1 MINLETKY
9 LGLTL
14 RNPLIISS
22 SGLTDS
28 VEKIKLAAEYGAGA
42 VVLKSIF
49 EEQINYQAGVLTEN
63 SDYPEA
69 SDYISNYTRSHS
81 LDNYLNLIKEAKEAV
96 DIPVIPSI
104 NCVSA
109 ADWID
114 YAKKIESSGADA
126 LEVNMFFLPVD
137 KNLAPEKAEKVYFEL
152 VEKLRSTLTIP
163 FAIKLG
169 QRFSNLFYLID
180 QIHNRGADGV
190 VLFNRYFEPDID
202 IHSMNVIPAAV
213 FSNPEEKR
221 NVLRW
226 IAMTSSLNFRMSL
239 SASTGVHNGEDL
251 IKYLLAGADTVQMC
265 SVLYKNGHEYIKD
278 VLDEMVSWMKSKEFN
293 SIDEFRAKLNYK
305 NFADAGKYERAQFMK
320 YFSAYE

>member
-49 EEQINYQAGVLTEN
+49 EEQINYQAGVLAEN

-69 SDYISNYTRSHS
+69 SDYISSYTRSHS
-81 LDNYLNLIKEAKEAV
+81 LDNYLKFIREAKEAV

-104 NCVSA
+104 NCMSA
-109 ADWID
+109 DDWID

-137 KNLAPEKAEKVYFEL
+137 KTLAPQKAEKVYFEL
-152 VEKLRSTLTIP
+152 VEKLRATIRIP

-169 QRFSNLFYLID
+169 QRFSNLFYLIN
-180 QIHNRGADGV
+180 QIYNRGADGV

-213 FSNPEEKR
+213 FSSPEEKR

-226 IAMTSSLNFRMSL
+226 IAMASSLNYRISL

-251 IKYLLAGADTVQMC
+251 IKYLLAGADTVQIC
-265 SVLYKNGHEYIKD
+265 SVLYKNGHEYIKN
-278 VLDEMVSWMKSKEFN
+278 VLDEMVSWMKAKDFN

-305 NFADAGKYERAQFMK
+305 NFADAGKYERSQFMK

>member
-305 NFADAGKYERAQFMK
+305 NFGDTGKYERAQFMK

>member
-49 EEQINYQAGVLTEN
+49 EEQINFEAGVLQGN

-69 SDYISNYTRSHS
+69 SDYISYYTRSHS
-81 LDNYLNLIKEAKEAV
+81 LDNYLKFIKEAKEAV

-109 ADWID
+109 TDWID
-114 YAKKIESSGADA
+114 YAVKIEEAGADA
-126 LEVNMFFLPVD
+126 LEVNMFFLPVN
-137 KNLAPEKAEKVYFEL
+137 KSLSPEKAENVYFEL
-152 VEKLRSTLTIP
+152 VAKLRAVITIP

-180 QIHNRGADGV
+180 QMYNRGANGV

-202 IHSMNVIPAAV
+202 INSMNVIPAAV
-213 FSNPEEKR
+213 FSSPEEKR
-221 NVLRW
+221 DVLRW
-226 IAMTSSLNFRMSL
+226 IAMASSLNHRISL
-239 SASTGVHNGEDL
+239 SASTGVHDGGDL

-265 SVLYKNGHEYIKD
+265 SILYKNGHEYIKD
-278 VLDEMVSWMKSKEFN
+278 VLDEVVSWMKEKNFK
-293 SIDEFRAKLNYK
+293 SIDEFRAKLDYE

>member
-1 MINLETKY
+1 MINMETKY

-28 VEKIKLAAEYGAGA
+28 VDKIKLAAEYGAGA

-49 EEQINYQAGVLTEN
+49 EEQINYQAGVLAEG

-69 SDYISNYTRSHS
+69 SDYISYYTRSHS
-81 LDNYLNLIKEAKEAV
+81 LDNYLKLIAEAKEAV

-109 ADWID
+109 ADWVD
-114 YAKKIESSGADA
+114 YAKKIETTGADA

-137 KNLAPEKAEKVYFEL
+137 KTLGPEKAEKVYFEL
-152 VEKLRSTLTIP
+152 VEKLRSTIKIP

-180 QIHNRGADGV
+180 QIYNRGADGV

-202 IHSMNVIPAAV
+202 INSMNVIPAAV
-213 FSNPEEKR
+213 FSSPEEKR
-221 NVLRW
+221 DVLRW
-226 IAMTSSLNFRMSL
+226 IAMTSSLNYRISL
-239 SASTGVHNGEDL
+239 SASTGVHKGEDM

-265 SVLYKNGHEYIKD
+265 SVLYKNGHEYIKE
-278 VLDEMVSWMKSKEFN
+278 VLEEVESWMKSKNFK
-293 SIDEFRAKLNYK
+293 SIDEFRAKLDYK
-305 NFADAGKYERAQFMK
+305 NFADEGKYERAQFMK